1 MFTQASLRL
10 TVWYVAILMALSLTF
25 STWVYIETTHEV
37 RSTLNAQA
45 SHPLARLLPNPDV
58 TQYLEQQ
65 YNDSRARILGSLVLL
80 NVGVLVAGS
89 FISYFLARRTLQPI
103 EDALDA
109 QNRFTADASH
119 ELRTP
124 LTTMKTEI
132 EVALRNKTL
141 PAQEARMLLQSN
153 VEEIDRLSKLAEG
166 LLILAR
172 TGDKP
177 ALEKVAIHEI
187 VEKAVKRFEPL
198 ASLKSITIEQHSKPQ
213 FAQAD
218 ESHVDGILGILLD
231 NAIKYSPEKTTVSV
245 DLRRHDGAVCLTI
258 HNTGP
263 AIPEEAL
270 PRIFDR
276 FYRADSARATEGYGL
291 GLSIAHK
298 LATNMNGTIAVK
310 SIKGGTTFTLRLSPS
325 AKTK

>member
-10 TVWYVAILMALSLTF
+10 TAWYVAILMVLSLTF

-58 TQYLEQQ
+58 AEYLEQQ
-65 YNDSRARILGSLVLL
+65 YNESRARILGSLVLL

-89 FISYFLARRTLQPI
+89 FMSYFLARRTLKPI

-141 PAQEARMLLQSN
+141 PANEARSLLQSN

-177 ALEKVAIHEI
+177 ALQKVAVHE
-187 VEKAVKRFEPL
+187 VLEKAVKRFEPL
-198 ASLKSITIEQHSKPQ
+198 AALKRITIQRHVKAQ
-213 FAQAD
+213 YAQAD
-218 ESHVDGILGILLD
+218 EPHVDGILGILLD
-231 NAIKYSPEKTTVSV
+231 NAIKYSPEKSTISL
-245 DLRRHDGAVCLTI
+245 DLRRQDGSVCLTV

-263 AIPEEAL
+263 GIPADDL
-270 PRIFDR
+270 PHIFDR
-276 FYRADSARATEGYGL
+276 FYRADSARATDGYGL

-310 SIKGGTTFTLRLSPS
+310 SAKGGTTFTVRLSPS

>member
-10 TVWYVAILMALSLTF
+10 TAWYVAILMALSLTF

-37 RSTLNAQA
+37 RATFNAQVA
-45 SHPLARLLPNPDV
+45 HPLARLLPISDV
-58 TQYLEQQ
+58 SQYIEQQ
-65 YNDSRARILGSLVLL
+65 YAESRARILGSLVLL

-132 EVALRNKTL
+132 EVALRNAKL
-141 PAQEARMLLQSN
+141 PANEARQLLQSN

-177 ALEKVAIHEI
+177 ALQKVAMHEI
-187 VEKAVKRFEPL
+187 VEKTAKRFEHL
-198 ASLKSITIEQHSKPQ
+198 AAHKHITIERHIKPQ

-245 DLRRHDGAVCLTI
+245 DLRRQDSAVCLTV
-258 HNTGP
+258 HNSGP
-263 AIPEEAL
+263 GIAADDL
-270 PRIFDR
+270 PHIFNR
-276 FYRADSARATEGYGL
+276 FYRADSARTTDGYGL

-298 LATNMNGTIAVK
+298 LASNMNGTIAVK
-310 SIKGGTTFTLRLSPS
+310 SAKGGTTFTVRLSPS

>member
-10 TVWYVAILMALSLTF
+10 TAWYVAILMVLSLTF

-58 TQYLEQQ
+58 AEYLEQQ
-65 YNDSRARILGSLVLL
+65 YNESRARILGSLVLL

-89 FISYFLARRTLQPI
+89 FMSYFLARRTLKPI

-141 PAQEARMLLQSN
+141 PANEARSLLQSN

-177 ALEKVAIHEI
+177 ALQKVAVHE
-187 VEKAVKRFEPL
+187 VLEKAVKRFEPL
-198 ASLKSITIEQHSKPQ
+198 AALKRITMQRHVKAQ
-213 FAQAD
+213 YAQAD

-231 NAIKYSPEKTTVSV
+231 NAIKYSPEKSTISL
-245 DLRRHDGAVCLTI
+245 DLRRQDGSVCLTV

-263 AIPEEAL
+263 GIPADDL
-270 PRIFDR
+270 PHIFDR
-276 FYRADSARATEGYGL
+276 FYRADSARATDGYGL

-310 SIKGGTTFTLRLSPS
+310 SAKGGTTFTVRLSPS